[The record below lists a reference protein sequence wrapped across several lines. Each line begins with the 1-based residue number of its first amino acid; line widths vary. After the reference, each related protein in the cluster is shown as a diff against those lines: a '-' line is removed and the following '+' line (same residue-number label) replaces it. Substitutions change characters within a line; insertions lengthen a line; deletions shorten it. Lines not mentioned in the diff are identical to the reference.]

1 MNGPDALAT
10 GASMSV
16 STVSHPYV
24 MMGFTNVE
32 VDRMGEVEETFRDLV
47 ERQVEGGEFDLERMR
62 DIGEL
67 KNYKGNCLR
76 FQFFLK
82 KRSVLEVPFAKKDG
96 VWKRSTHNKFRGFLK
111 QKKLDMSNYHSCE
124 TQNTN
129 EIF

>member
-16 STVSHPYV
+16 STVSHTYV

-62 DIGEL
+62 DIGEFT
-67 KNYKGNCLR
+67 NYEGNCMR
-76 FQFFLK
+76 FKFFFKEAFLK
-82 KRSVLEVPFAKKDG
+82 FHLRKKMGFEREARIINFG
-96 VWKRSTHNKFRGFLK
+96 VFFK
-111 QKKLDMSNYHSCE
+111 QKKLDMSNDHSCE

-129 EIF
+129 EMF

>member
-32 VDRMGEVEETFRDLV
+32 VDRMGEAEETFRDLV

-62 DIGEL
+62 DIGEFTD
-67 KNYKGNCLR
+67 YEGNCLR

-82 KRSVLEVPFAKKDG
+82 KEAFLKFHLRKRMGFEREARILKFGFFLAKK
-96 VWKRSTHNKFRGFLK
+96 SLT
-111 QKKLDMSNYHSCE
+111 
-124 TQNTN
+124 
-129 EIF
+129 